1 MSIHYLDTLPK
12 LLASTN
18 DDILLV
24 SKQRRT
30 EEWYEKVAEHLT
42 LYPRFQLL
50 VIEKYNKGIEK
61 LMECF
66 SSIHIKV
73 IKVCKLLTT
82 IFIKNVMENVR
93 VLHIEHI
100 YLNLKSFPNLEELHA
115 FEIKQP
121 ELVYHPN
128 LQILHVQNFS
138 WYLNEPFP
146 DSIKELTIKNCNL
159 VTDDSNQYKSFHLE
173 YLEIKNINFLNDDV
187 LCEFFSLVAYQVDET
202 NIQFHLFGFEPLPG
216 LPKIKHA
223 GEECIMRVI
232 YPELA
237 NASKKNKTL
246 VEYTDLKRKGAVK
259 EEGPIGHGPMGPI
272 G

>member
-73 IKVCKLLTT
+73 IKSCELPTMP
-82 IFIKNVMENVR
+82 VMENVR
-93 VLHIEHI
+93 VLHIEHV

-115 FEIKQP
+115 FSVKQS

-146 DSIKELTIKNCNL
+146 DNIKELAIKNCNII
-159 VTDDSNQYKSFHLE
+159 TDDSNKYESFRLE
-173 YLEIKNINFLNDDV
+173 YLEIKNINFLNDDI

-223 GEECIMRVI
+223 REGCIMRVI

-237 NASKKNKTL
+237 NVSKKNKTL
-246 VEYTDLKRKGAVK
+246 VEYTDLKRRGAVK
-259 EEGPIGHGPMGPI
+259 EGKIGHGPMGPV